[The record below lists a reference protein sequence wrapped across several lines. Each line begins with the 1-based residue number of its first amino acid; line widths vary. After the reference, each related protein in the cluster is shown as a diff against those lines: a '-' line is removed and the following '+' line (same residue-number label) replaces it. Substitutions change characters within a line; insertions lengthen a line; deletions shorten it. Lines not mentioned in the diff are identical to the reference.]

1 MRNTCFWEG
10 QNADQNLQPKS
21 DTTCNILSHPDLCAS
36 LGTRTYNFS
45 RVDHIKVLTNTPSNR
60 ALRHWTIHRAWQ
72 LYQHKQRKEHAV
84 ELEKQYRSM
93 ANACE
98 ALRLIDTHGLTAE
111 ERLKLGEG
119 VAPGNQMGRLY
130 RLAMMKTGIWGGL
143 PIEYGRIQTETPPK
157 DGWNHGWTR

>member
-1 MRNTCFWEG
+1 
-10 QNADQNLQPKS
+10 
-21 DTTCNILSHPDLCAS
+21 
-36 LGTRTYNFS
+36 
-45 RVDHIKVLTNTPSNR
+45 
-60 ALRHWTIHRAWQ
+60 
-72 LYQHKQRKEHAV
+72 
-84 ELEKQYRSM
+84 M